1 MKPQHEIDAYR
12 NQTGKALEALHVA
25 AAAIKKMEGVSNVSV
40 DNDNDSGEI
49 FFSVGD
55 REFKLNLTEE

>member
-1 MKPQHEIDAYR
+1 MSKSSDNYSQ
-12 NQTGKALEALHVA
+12 QTGKALEALHVA
-25 AAAIKKMEGVSNVSV
+25 AAAIKRMKGVTNVSV

-49 FFSVGD
+49 LFNVGS